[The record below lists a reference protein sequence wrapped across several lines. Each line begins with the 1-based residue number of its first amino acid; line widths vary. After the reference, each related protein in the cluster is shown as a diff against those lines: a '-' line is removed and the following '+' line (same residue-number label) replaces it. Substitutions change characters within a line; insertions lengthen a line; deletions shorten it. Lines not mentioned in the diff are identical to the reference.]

1 MVIKEG
7 LGEGD
12 PTPRITVNGTG
23 QEKTSCPIMG
33 YGVVKRH
40 LVVASQKNNKLGCF
54 IKYTRSVHFDR
65 ILLFSEN
72 AQKTAVYN
80 FYFMHLVTLKLPR
93 SQNLLFYLR
102 GFIKCRR
109 QKVQFFL
116 HNFCPRAGSWAN
128 NWIFLSDF
136 EQDFVILSS
145 SFLSKNFGWKCS
157 YQIWDLF
164 YRSMI
169 KIGNQ

>member
-54 IKYTRSVHFDR
+54 IKY
-65 ILLFSEN
+65 ILTEIYYLV
-72 AQKTAVYN
+72 KT
-80 FYFMHLVTLKLPR
+80 PR
-93 SQNLLFYLR
+93 KQPSII
-102 GFIKCRR
+102 FILC
-109 QKVQFFL
+109 
-116 HNFCPRAGSWAN
+116 
-128 NWIFLSDF
+128 
-136 EQDFVILSS
+136 
-145 SFLSKNFGWKCS
+145 
-157 YQIWDLF
+157 IW
-164 YRSMI
+164 SH
-169 KIGNQ
+169 